1 VALWYLA
8 LLQRSNDLSGDE
20 QENPSMLPGKRSK
33 KKNRSIIFAWENKIL
48 TDRMVGKNYV
58 ISNEI
63 LMRKNTL
70 SFWADI

>member
-33 KKNRSIIFAWENKIL
+33 KKTGASFL
-48 TDRMVGKNYV
+48 LGKTKY
-58 ISNEI
+58 
-63 LMRKNTL
+63 
-70 SFWADI
+70 